1 MINFGCTD
9 NYEQSY
15 ENENGSPHRRGESAF
30 TWTRKGKREKEKKGE
45 KNRFASKELK
55 IVLARLDPGP
65 DPALDWVLLP
75 REDGNVVIGHSSKF
89 TLNRFPSLEE
99 EEEKEEEAG
108 LLEWGWRERERK
120 REKEKEKE
128 RDSGSGRGRDSV
140 NL

>member
-1 MINFGCTD
+1 MD
-9 NYEQSY
+9 EK
-15 ENENGSPHRRGESAF
+15 
-30 TWTRKGKREKEKKGE
+30 RKERERKKKGE
-45 KNRFASKELK
+45 KNRLERFASKELK